1 MKYHIFIIAEK
12 SDSKNSK
19 NKIKLLQKLDEFNV
33 NEKLNHILKRENYE
47 VAYKLA
53 LNSGFD

>member
-1 MKYHIFIIAEK
+1 MAEK
-12 SDSKNSK
+12 SDSLNSK
-19 NKIKLLQKLDEFNV
+19 NKTKLLQKLDEFNV

-47 VAYKLA
+47 VAYNLA

>member
-1 MKYHIFIIAEK
+1 MAEK